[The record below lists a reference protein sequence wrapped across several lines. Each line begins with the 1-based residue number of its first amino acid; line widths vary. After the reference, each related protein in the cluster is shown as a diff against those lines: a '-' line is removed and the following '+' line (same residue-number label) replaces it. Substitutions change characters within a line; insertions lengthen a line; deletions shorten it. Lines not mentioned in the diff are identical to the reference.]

1 MSLHHRFHCPRCAT
15 AVPVEGPGPAD
26 RLRFGAA
33 LLAVVAVLGCAPLL
47 GFALIFAAPVL
58 MVVGVGVGSAASA
71 AFAPRCCARCGCEV
85 TPTGQGAPAP
95 SASRVLA
102 AR

>member
-1 MSLHHRFHCPRCAT
+1 MSASDRFHCPRCAT
-15 AVPVEGPGPAD
+15 TVAVEGPGPAD

-33 LLAVVAVLGCAPLL
+33 LLSVVAVLGCAPLL

-58 MVVGVGVGSAASA
+58 LVVGIGVGSAASA
-71 AFAPRCCARCGCEV
+71 AFAPRCCATCGCEV
-85 TPTGQGAPAP
+85 TPVGQESPATTT
-95 SASRVLA
+95 ARVLA